1 MNVVFHA
8 LAGGAIAHVGC
19 RFSAGRNVAPTK
31 MALGCVA
38 VAAVASH
45 GLLDWLR
52 HGYPVPSRLDVVLAL
67 ALSAAW
73 LGLVHARLR
82 LLFATALA
90 ASFAPDLV
98 DHLPRLLHFATPL
111 PVPTFPWHSP
121 EWSGSLYP
129 SRGIRAGSNLVALEA
144 GSNRVASILN
154 HTLVVAAGVVCILF
168 GRSAFA
174 RKA

>member
-1 MNVVFHA
+1 MNVIFHA
-8 LAGGAIAHVGC
+8 LAGGAIAHVAFRIATGV
-19 RFSAGRNVAPTK
+19 RPSGV
-31 MALGCVA
+31 ALGSVA

-98 DHLPRLLHFATPL
+98 DHLPRWLHFATPL
-111 PVPTFPWHSP
+111 PVPMFPWHAP

-129 SRGIRAGSNLVALEA
+129 SCEIRAGSNLVALEA

-154 HTLVVAAGVVCILF
+154 HTIVVAAGAVCILF

-174 RKA
+174 GKP

>member
-1 MNVVFHA
+1 MNVIFHA
-8 LAGGAIAHVGC
+8 LAGGAIAHVAFRIATGV
-19 RFSAGRNVAPTK
+19 RPSGV
-31 MALGCVA
+31 ALGGVA

-52 HGYPVPSRLDVVLAL
+52 H
-67 ALSAAW
+67 
-73 LGLVHARLR
+73 
-82 LLFATALA
+82 
-90 ASFAPDLV
+90 
-98 DHLPRLLHFATPL
+98 
-111 PVPTFPWHSP
+111 

-129 SRGIRAGSNLVALEA
+129 SCEIRAGSNLVALEA